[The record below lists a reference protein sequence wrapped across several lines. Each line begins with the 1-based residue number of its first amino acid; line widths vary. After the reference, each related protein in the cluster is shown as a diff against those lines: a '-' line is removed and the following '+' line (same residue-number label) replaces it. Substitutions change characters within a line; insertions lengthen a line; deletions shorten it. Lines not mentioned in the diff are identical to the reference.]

1 MAQTG
6 GAGMTTDGREQTA
19 FRDGTGTTGRA
30 RPPLPFGAP
39 GPLRTL
45 AEWLGAA
52 RLALAVT
59 FEREIDAARGFLWL
73 PVAFGVGI
81 LVYFALPAEPWAP
94 ALVVAAAA
102 LIVAA
107 WRARF
112 RVVAFRVLVVASC
125 LASGLTVAKLRTDWV
140 AAPVM
145 AHEATVTVS
154 GWIAARE
161 ESPAHSARLYL
172 KVHDMTGGGS
182 PPRFVRVTVRSK
194 ADTLSVGDAITLRAR
209 LEPPGGAVM
218 PGGYDFARVAYYAGI
233 GAVGFA
239 YGAAA
244 PAPDLG
250 PAPLAIRLSEPLAHV
265 RDAIRRRIE
274 AALPGDSGHLA
285 TALITGDRRG
295 ISEATQDAMR
305 ASGLAHML
313 AISGLH
319 MALIAGAA
327 FWLIRAALALSA
339 GLALNRP
346 IKKWAA
352 AGALAVA
359 AVYLGISGAGIA
371 TQRAFVMLAVMLI
384 AVMLDRPAITLR
396 NVALAA
402 FVILV
407 IAPESLTTA
416 SFQMS
421 FAATVALI
429 AGYEAITIWRER
441 RLNLDT
447 RADAGVL
454 GRLRRSVVSLAL
466 TSLIAGLA
474 TAPLAAFHFQRV
486 APLTLVANLAA
497 MPLVGTM
504 IMPMA
509 LAALVL
515 MPFGLEAVPLT
526 VMGWGL
532 AWVTAVAEKVAEWSS
547 GHGVVAAMPL
557 LSLALTAGGFL
568 WLALWRERWRL
579 IGLVPMAL
587 AVPVAL
593 TAPHPDVLIDDRGIT
608 VAARGADGRYA
619 IVNGKGETF
628 VVDNWLRADGD
639 GRQPAEP
646 DLAAGVACD
655 PLGCVAPLAQG
666 GAKVAVASS
675 PAALEED
682 CRMATVVVSRFAVP
696 PGCRDRALVV
706 DRTDVAGRGAHALY
720 VTGTTASGAPLFRVT
735 RAYPQV
741 RRPFMPPRP
750 DQ

>member
-1 MAQTG
+1 
-6 GAGMTTDGREQTA
+6 MTTDGREQTA

-30 RPPLPFGAP
+30 RRPLPFGAP

-45 AEWLGAA
+45 VEWLGAA

-59 FEREIDAARGFLWL
+59 FEREIDAGRGFLWL

-94 ALVVAAAA
+94 ALVVAAAG

-107 WRARF
+107 WHARF

-125 LASGLTVAKLRTDWV
+125 LASGLTIAKLRTDWV

-145 AHEATVTVS
+145 AREATVTVS

-161 ESPAHSARLYL
+161 ESPAHGARLYL
-172 KVHDMTGGGS
+172 NVHDMTGGGS
-182 PPRFVRVTVRSK
+182 APRLVRVTVRSK

-218 PGGYDFARVAYYAGI
+218 PGGYDFARVAYYARV

-239 YGAAA
+239 YGAAK

-250 PAPLAIRLSEPLAHV
+250 PAPLAIRLSEPLAHL

-274 AALPGDSGHLA
+274 AALPGDTGHVA
-285 TALITGDRRG
+285 TALITGDRGG

-429 AGYEAITIWRER
+429 AGYEAITLWRER

-447 RADAGVL
+447 RAGAGVL
-454 GRLRRSVVSLAL
+454 GRLKRSVVSLAL

-515 MPFGLEAVPLT
+515 MPFGLETVPLT
-526 VMGWGL
+526 VMGSGL
-532 AWVTAVAEKVAEWSS
+532 AWVTAVAEKVAEWSA

-557 LSLALTAGGFL
+557 LALALTAGGFL

-639 GRQPAEP
+639 GREPGEP

-655 PLGCVAPLAQG
+655 PLGCVAPLGQDR
-666 GAKVAVASS
+666 AKVAVASS
-675 PAALEED
+675 LAALEED

-696 PGCRDRALVV
+696 PGCRDRAFVI
-706 DRTDVAGRGAHALY
+706 AGQDFARHGAHALY
-720 VTGTTASGAPLFRVT
+720 ETGSDASGRPIFRVT
-735 RAYPQV
+735 TAYPDE

>member
-1 MAQTG
+1 MAS
-6 GAGMTTDGREQTA
+6 DGRETTA
-19 FRDGTGTTGRA
+19 TRNGAKTA
-30 RPPLPFGAP
+30 RRSPLPFGSP
-39 GPLRTL
+39 GRLRAL
-45 AEWLGAA
+45 AGWPGAAWLSLGA
-52 RLALAVT
+52 T
-59 FEREIDAARGFLWL
+59 FEREIDAGRGFLWL
-73 PVAFGVGI
+73 PVAFGSGI
-81 LVYFALPAEPWAP
+81 LMYFALPAEPWAP
-94 ALVVAAAA
+94 ALGAAAA
-102 LIVAA
+102 ILIVAA

-112 RVVAFRVLVVASC
+112 RVVAFRVLVVAAC
-125 LASGLTVAKLRTDWV
+125 VACGLFAAKLRTDWV

-145 AHEATVTVS
+145 AREATVTVS

-161 ESPAHSARLYL
+161 EASAHGARLYL
-172 KVHDMTGGGS
+172 RVHDMTGGGTA
-182 PPRFVRVTVRSK
+182 PRLVRLTVRSK
-194 ADTLSVGDAITLRAR
+194 ADALAVGEAVTLRAR
-209 LEPPGGAVM
+209 IEPPGGAVM

-239 YGAAA
+239 YGAAK

-250 PAPLAIRLSEPLAHV
+250 PAPLAIRLSEPLAHL

-274 AALPGDSGHLA
+274 AALPGDTGHLA
-285 TALITGDRRG
+285 AALVTGDRRG
-295 ISEATQDAMR
+295 ISEDTQDAMR

-327 FWLIRAALALSA
+327 FWLIRALLALSA

-359 AVYLGISGAGIA
+359 AIYLGISGAGIA
-371 TQRAFVMLAVMLI
+371 TQRAFVMLAIMLM

-407 IAPESLTTA
+407 LAPESITTA

-421 FAATVALI
+421 FAATVALV

-447 RADAGVL
+447 RAAAGVV
-454 GRLRRSVVSLAL
+454 GRLRRSATSLVL

-497 MPLVGTM
+497 MPVVGT
-504 IMPMA
+504 IVMPMA

-515 MPFGLEAVPLT
+515 MPFGLEAAPLT

-532 AWVTAVAEKVAEWSS
+532 SWVTAVAGQVAAWSA

-557 LSLALTAGGFL
+557 LSLGLIAAGFL

-593 TAPHPDVLIDDRGIT
+593 MASHPDILIDDRGIT
-608 VAARGADGRYA
+608 VAVRGADHRYA
-619 IVNGKGETF
+619 IVNGKAENF

-639 GRQPAEP
+639 GRDARAPELTAN
-646 DLAAGVACD
+646 VACD
-655 PLGCVAPLAQG
+655 PLGCVAPLG
-666 GAKVAVASS
+666 RDGAKVAVATSTR
-675 PAALEED
+675 ALEED
-682 CRMATVVVSRFAVP
+682 CRMAAVVVSRFAVP
-696 PGCRDRALVV
+696 AGCRNRAFVI
-706 DRTDVAGRGAHALY
+706 DGGDVARHGAHALY
-720 VTGTTASGAPLFRVT
+720 RTGPSASGGPIFRVT
-735 RAYPQV
+735 TAYPEV
-741 RRPFMPPRP
+741 RRPFMPPGAGE
-750 DQ
+750 